1 MRKFISISLA
11 IVLILSAIFCV
22 NASAA
27 RSTDFLEKFK
37 ADRTLTVK
45 LDDSNFENGFI
56 KVSGVNAS
64 AKAIKKD
71 DGSYGFKISGGAK
84 VGPFNAKLRGD
95 ENNLN
100 AYVFIFKVNLK
111 NLGVEIDLSDVT
123 EAVGEVMEVID
134 SGALDYIK
142 YINDT
147 EEEIEKYGKVTV
159 ENLGPN
165 YEKIIQD
172 LPAELQ
178 AQFAGKTDEEIADL
192 LADFEDDENPEIQYL
207 AAFANAQAKF
217 YYKNGNFIGFS
228 IKIPDEEGGEVEID
242 TTEKVPLIITSITAD
257 ADAKAFD
264 EPKFAIDITNFIKAI
279 IGRFM

>member
-11 IVLILSAIFCV
+11 IVLVLSAIFCV

-71 DGSYGFKISGGAK
+71 NGSYGFKISGGAK
-84 VGPFNAKLRGD
+84 VGPFNAKLRGNED
-95 ENNLN
+95 NLN

-123 EAVGEVMEVID
+123 EGVGEVMEVID

-172 LPAELQ
+172 LPADLQ
-178 AQFAGKTDEEIADL
+178 AQFADKTDEEIAAL
-192 LADFEDDENPEIQYL
+192 LDDYADSENPELRYL

-228 IKIPDEEGGEVEID
+228 IKIPDGEGGEVEID